1 MTIHSVWHIHK
12 KSTCTYTLYA
22 VQACV
27 GLLLSTPIWAGP
39 NVAVSIAPIH
49 SLVSAVMDGVG
60 VPELLIPAGQS
71 PHGYTL
77 RPSSVKHIY
86 GADLI
91 IWIGPDYEIALA
103 GAIAQVS
110 KSNLTKSLESLHELQ
125 TYPVRV
131 GAVWESNENENKD
144 HNHKDGASAKRQNR
158 HQEKQPISID
168 PHFWLSTANAK
179 TMVNL
184 FRAWLISIDSE
195 NSETYQRN
203 AERLISRINILHS
216 HLRQQLRSVETIPY
230 IVFHDAYQYFEKE
243 FNLNQVGS
251 ITVSPERTPGVKRI
265 QALRKVIMAKGVRCL
280 FNEPQF
286 ESRLLPTLIEN
297 TGVSL
302 GQLEPLGTDSQPG
315 TELWFE
321 LMTELGKSLTD
332 CLK

>member
-1 MTIHSVWHIHK
+1 M
-12 KSTCTYTLYA
+12 
-22 VQACV
+22 
-27 GLLLSTPIWAGP
+27 LSTPIWAAP

-71 PHGYTL
+71 PHGYAL

-86 GADLI
+86 DADLI
-91 IWIGPDYEIALA
+91 IWIGPNYEIALA
-103 GAIAQVS
+103 SAIAQAS
-110 KSNLTKSLESLHELQ
+110 KNGVTKSLESLHELR

-131 GAVWESNENENKD
+131 GVVWGSNQD
-144 HNHKDGASAKRQNR
+144 HNDKTSAKHQNR
-158 HQEKQPISID
+158 HQEKQPIYID

-195 NSETYQRN
+195 NSETYQGN

-243 FNLNQVGS
+243 FNLNRVGS

-265 QALRKVIMAKGVRCL
+265 QALRKVIMANGVKCL

-286 ESRLLPTLIEN
+286 ESRLIPTLIEN

-302 GQLEPLGTDSQPG
+302 GQLDPLATDSQPG

-321 LMTELGKSLTD
+321 LMTELGKSLTH